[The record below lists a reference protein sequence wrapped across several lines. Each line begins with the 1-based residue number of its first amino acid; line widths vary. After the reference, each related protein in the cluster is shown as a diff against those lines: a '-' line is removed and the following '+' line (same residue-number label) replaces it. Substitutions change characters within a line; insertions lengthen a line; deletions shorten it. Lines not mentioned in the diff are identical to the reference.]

1 MRTKPD
7 LGFWQLWNLSFGFF
21 GVQIAYA
28 LQSANVSRI
37 FATIGADPHD
47 LSYFWILPPLMGLL
61 VQPVVGTLSDHTWNR
76 FGRRLPYLIVGAVT
90 AVIVMCLL
98 PNAGSFGFTISGA
111 ILMGLVALMLLDT
124 SINMAMQPFKMLV
137 GDMVNERQKAKAY
150 SIQSFLCNAGS
161 IVGFVL
167 PFLLA
172 WIGIKA
178 TAPEGVVPPSVIW
191 SFYIGAAVLILCV
204 VYSMAKIKEWPPQ
217 LYNEYN
223 NIAEDAA
230 GKPKEKTSLVKL
242 LVHAPKTFWTVSLV
256 QFFCW
261 FAFLFMWTYTT
272 GTVAHKAFHTP
283 EVQTITGL
291 QVGDQVYGDKFL
303 LVGDDIIVAK
313 GHLMAAGVQVGDKFL
328 PASTVAVGTDTLVS
342 GHAMQTTEAGVD
354 KASFSKPLDLNGQ
367 PLMLDGKAVDT
378 DGQLVC
384 IRDYLSRLDGPFTLT
399 TASIAATDKTAG
411 KLVLEG
417 RSDYRIADP
426 HQATFATKIDLNTS
440 SKPYNEAGNWV
451 GILFA
456 VQAVG
461 SVIWAMLLPRIGSR
475 KFSYALSLVLGAV
488 GFVGV
493 AFITN
498 PWLLFVPF
506 LLIGCAW
513 AAMLAWPFT
522 ILTNSLHGGNIGAYL
537 GLFNCSIT
545 IPQIVGALVGG
556 WLLSLFS
563 TEGQLAPQY
572 AMMIIAGIS
581 LAIGAFCVS
590 FIREKAIKD
599 DTPAEDPVDAGAI

>member
-1 MRTKPD
+1 
-7 LGFWQLWNLSFGFF
+7 
-21 GVQIAYA
+21 
-28 LQSANVSRI
+28 
-37 FATIGADPHD
+37 
-47 LSYFWILPPLMGLL
+47 
-61 VQPVVGTLSDHTWNR
+61 
-76 FGRRLPYLIVGAVT
+76 
-90 AVIVMCLL
+90 
-98 PNAGSFGFTISGA
+98 
-111 ILMGLVALMLLDT
+111 
-124 SINMAMQPFKMLV
+124 
-137 GDMVNERQKAKAY
+137 
-150 SIQSFLCNAGS
+150 
-161 IVGFVL
+161 
-167 PFLLA
+167 
-172 WIGIKA
+172 
-178 TAPEGVVPPSVIW
+178 
-191 SFYIGAAVLILCV
+191 
-204 VYSMAKIKEWPPQ
+204 
-217 LYNEYN
+217 
-223 NIAEDAA
+223 
-230 GKPKEKTSLVKL
+230 
-242 LVHAPKTFWTVSLV
+242 
-256 QFFCW
+256 
-261 FAFLFMWTYTT
+261 
-272 GTVAHKAFHTP
+272 
-283 EVQTITGL
+283 
-291 QVGDQVYGDKFL
+291 
-303 LVGDDIIVAK
+303 
-313 GHLMAAGVQVGDKFL
+313 
-328 PASTVAVGTDTLVS
+328 
-342 GHAMQTTEAGVD
+342 
-354 KASFSKPLDLNGQ
+354 
-367 PLMLDGKAVDT
+367 MLDGMAVDT

-399 TASIAATDKTAG
+399 TASIAATDKTTG

-417 RSDYRIADP
+417 RNDYRIADP